1 MTTTEIIKKAIE
13 LPKIDQLELA
23 RILLFLDSAET
34 QSKDVE
40 VSWEREISDRV
51 EAIDNGTAI
60 GLNFEDVVKDIESKL
75 SL

>member
-40 VSWEREISDRV
+40 VSWEREIADRV